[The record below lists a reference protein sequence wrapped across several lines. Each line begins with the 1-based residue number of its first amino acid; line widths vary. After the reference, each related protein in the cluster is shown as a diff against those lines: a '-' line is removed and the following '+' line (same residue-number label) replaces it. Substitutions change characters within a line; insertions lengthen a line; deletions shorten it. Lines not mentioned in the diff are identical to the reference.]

1 MDQAKPPFDEG
12 IEDVVAEIPELHDED
27 RDILWLNYIAAR
39 KQEFITSSIDTIG
52 AEYLDNRRFW
62 DTQFEREWSI
72 IAERLQ

>member
-12 IEDVVAEIPELHDED
+12 IEDVVAEITELHDED

-52 AEYLDNRRFW
+52 AEYLDTRRF
-62 DTQFEREWSI
+62 
-72 IAERLQ
+72 